1 MTEWLPLLFIQMPR
15 TAGEWIQVIQF
26 FIVFYFSISFHECAH
41 AWAAYRNGD
50 DTARLMGR
58 MTLNPIPHLDPIGT
72 VILPLLMLLSSFRL
86 LGWAKPVPVNPL
98 RFRNYRRGEIETSIA
113 GPLSNLILAVG
124 AALLLRF
131 LVRLLPP
138 WHVAVGFLATA
149 AFLNIALC
157 VFNLVPIYPL
167 DGSHILKNF
176 LSREANQVYDRYV
189 TPYGWIILLALV
201 YSGLFRFVFYVGDLF
216 LRYVAGVSM
225 L

>member
-1 MTEWLPLLFIQMPR
+1 MPR
-15 TAGEWIQVIQF
+15 TAGEWIRIIQF

-138 WHVAVGFLATA
+138 WHVAIGFLATA

-167 DGSHILKNF
+167 DGSHILKNL
-176 LSREANQVYDRYV
+176 LSREANQAYDRYV